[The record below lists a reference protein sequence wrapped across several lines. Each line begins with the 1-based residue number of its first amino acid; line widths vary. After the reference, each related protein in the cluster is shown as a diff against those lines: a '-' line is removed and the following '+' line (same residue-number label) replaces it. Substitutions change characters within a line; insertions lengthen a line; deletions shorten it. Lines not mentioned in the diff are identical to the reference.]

1 MWQSDAPLSPGTFP
15 RAKRGAYAPHA
26 PRNAPTSYAWGLRP
40 HAAKNA
46 SARNAWGLR
55 PSCGQEQGVEPTPL
69 ETCFI
74 WFQSLTSS
82 CRRPL
87 DRNSTVPPMLR
98 PLAKSAF
105 APHTLSL
112 KRVPQLGPKPRE
124 EASPLALFCEAH
136 AQNWS
141 RRPTPLALFT
151 RR

>member
-1 MWQSDAPLSPGTFP
+1 M
-15 RAKRGAYAPHA
+15 
-26 PRNAPTSYAWGLRP
+26 
-40 HAAKNA
+40 
-46 SARNAWGLR
+46 
-55 PSCGQEQGVEPTPL
+55 V
-69 ETCFI
+69 ETCFL

-136 AQNWS
+136 APNWS

>member
-1 MWQSDAPLSPGTFP
+1 MRGAYALMRPRTLPLGM
-15 RAKRGAYAPHA
+15 RGAYAPHA
-26 PRNAPTSYAWGLRP
+26 
-40 HAAKNA
+40 AKNV

-69 ETCFI
+69 ETCFT

-136 AQNWS
+136 APNWS

>member
-1 MWQSDAPLSPGTFP
+1 MA
-15 RAKRGAYAPHA
+15 
-26 PRNAPTSYAWGLRP
+26 
-40 HAAKNA
+40 
-46 SARNAWGLR
+46 
-55 PSCGQEQGVEPTPL
+55 

-74 WFQSLTSS
+74 WFQSLASS

-136 AQNWS
+136 APNWS

-151 RR
+151 GR